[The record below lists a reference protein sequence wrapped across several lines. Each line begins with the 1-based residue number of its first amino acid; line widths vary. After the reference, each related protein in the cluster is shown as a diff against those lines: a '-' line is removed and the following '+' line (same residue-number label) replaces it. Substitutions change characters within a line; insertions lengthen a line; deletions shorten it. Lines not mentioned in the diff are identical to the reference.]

1 MSPKTS
7 KASKSWGKGGKKS
20 GARDGALTP
29 GRIAVLV
36 LAVLALIF
44 IFENTRPTKI
54 RLLIPEVTVP
64 LWTALLAMG
73 IIGALCGASFAY
85 FKSRRK

>member
-7 KASKSWGKGGKKS
+7 TTSGTAGTS
-20 GARDGALTP
+20 GARAAMTP

-44 IFENTRPTKI
+44 IFENTEATRI
-54 RLLIPEVTVP
+54 RLLVPVVTVP
-64 LWTALLAMG
+64 LWTALLATG
-73 IIGALCGASFAY
+73 VVGALCGAYFAY
-85 FKSRRK
+85 SRTRRR

>member
-7 KASKSWGKGGKKS
+7 KASVNG
-20 GARDGALTP
+20 RRGALTP

-73 IIGALCGASFAY
+73 LIGALCGAHFVY
-85 FKSRRK
+85 FRKRRR

>member
-7 KASKSWGKGGKKS
+7 KTSAADSGGKSS
-20 GARDGALTP
+20 GLGGAASP

-44 IFENTRPTKI
+44 IFGNTRATEI
-54 RLLIPEVTVP
+54 RLLVPLVTMP
-64 LWTALLAMG
+64 LWTALLATAL
-73 IIGALCGASFAY
+73 IGALCGAYFAY
-85 FKSRRK
+85 SRARRR

>member
-7 KASKSWGKGGKKS
+7 KASKRGGRG
-20 GARDGALTP
+20 GAMTP

-36 LAVLALIF
+36 LAALSLIF

-73 IIGALCGASFAY
+73 IVGALCGAHFAY
-85 FKSRRK
+85 FKKRRR